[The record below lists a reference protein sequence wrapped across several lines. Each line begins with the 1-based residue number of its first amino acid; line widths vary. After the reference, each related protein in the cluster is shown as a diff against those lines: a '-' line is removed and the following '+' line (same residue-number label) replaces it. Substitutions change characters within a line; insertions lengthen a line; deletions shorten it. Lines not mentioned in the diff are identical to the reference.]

1 MASLTAILSPQQTT
15 EAPQAAILIPQ
26 AAIVVPQAVLSIS
39 QAAIETA
46 QATTLAPQAAIEA
59 PQAAIFTFQENYK
72 AKQQPNI
79 FRHKTTYKKKI
90 SQILS
95 VAQGDASQSNKN
107 V

>member
-1 MASLTAILSPQQTT
+1 M
-15 EAPQAAILIPQ
+15 IPQ
-26 AAIVVPQAVLSIS
+26 AAIEVPQAVLSIS

-46 QATTLAPQAAIEA
+46 QATTLAPQAAIEAPQAAIEA

-79 FRHKTTYKKKI
+79 FRHKTTYKKNI